1 MKKFWLLYWL
11 TALLLSTGS
20 IIMRCWEDGG
30 LQNLKWWAG
39 LHFAGW
45 ILLAIVIWLLAIGPL
60 RGVLEQIR
68 RKLE

>member
-1 MKKFWLLYWL
+1 
-11 TALLLSTGS
+11 
-20 IIMRCWEDGG
+20 MRCWEDGG
-30 LQNLKWWAG
+30 LQNLKWWGG

-45 ILLAIVIWLLAIGPL
+45 ILLAVVIWLLASGPL